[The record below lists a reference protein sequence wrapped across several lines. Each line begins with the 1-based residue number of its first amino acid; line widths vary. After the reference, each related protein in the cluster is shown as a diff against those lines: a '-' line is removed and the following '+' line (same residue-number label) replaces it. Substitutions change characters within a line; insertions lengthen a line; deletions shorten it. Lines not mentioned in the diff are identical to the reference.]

1 MFIQKILCRISGV
14 CVGADDSVRPHRM
27 QRFLAGIY
35 GEIVCTCHF
44 ECRGRCGHRPL
55 QLRGQLHTNA
65 PEISIK
71 TAASRRVDGAIRPY
85 QLRLILAVGALR
97 LWNLPKHP
105 AHAEAAQEVQLFS
118 ARFFRVEQ
126 QNACVTRLVPKKA
139 VAAGK
144 IFREVRRIPR
154 DQCVRCGFVKR
165 HSDTR
170 ETGNGKQHTDG
181 RKIHPKSAA
190 PDREQSAQV
199 SFQTAAGNLRVA
211 PDGRGI
217 WHCCLNRLQQPCV
230 ATARR
235 FAEQISAV
243 KFRRRHSAR
252 REQVQLTTNYAD

>member
-1 MFIQKILCRISGV
+1 MWASAPTTTRATAYEC
-14 CVGADDSVRPHRM
+14 
-27 QRFLAGIY
+27 AGDFYKNSCIPP
-35 GEIVCTCHF
+35 GGRSHPPLPAAPDF
-44 ECRGRCGHRPL
+44 GRGRLTSVESPQTPCAR
-55 QLRGQLHTNA
+55 RGCA
-65 PEISIK
+65 GGS
-71 TAASRRVDGAIRPY
+71 A
-85 QLRLILAVGALR
+85 
-97 LWNLPKHP
+97 
-105 AHAEAAQEVQLFS
+105 FS

-144 IFREVRRIPR
+144 IYREVRRILR
-154 DQCVRCGFVKR
+154 DQCVRCSFVKR

-230 ATARR
+230 AAARR
-235 FAEQISAV
+235 FAKQITASKV
-243 KFRRRHSAR
+243 RWRHRTR
-252 REQVQLTTNYAD
+252 REQVQFRGGLLFLFIKARNAAFSRRTGRKWIQNHGQAAFPVI

>member
-1 MFIQKILCRISGV
+1 MPDFRCLCRGGRL
-14 CVGADDSVRPHRM
+14 CPPLPAAPDFG
-27 QRFLAGIY
+27 
-35 GEIVCTCHF
+35 
-44 ECRGRCGHRPL
+44 RGRLTSMESPQTPCARRGCAGGSAFFGTFLPCRTAERVRHPPRP
-55 QLRGQLHTNA
+55 
-65 PEISIK
+65 E
-71 TAASRRVDGAIRPY
+71 
-85 QLRLILAVGALR
+85 
-97 LWNLPKHP
+97 
-105 AHAEAAQEVQLFS
+105 
-118 ARFFRVEQ
+118 
-126 QNACVTRLVPKKA
+126 KA

-154 DQCVRCGFVKR
+154 DQCVRCGFIKR

-230 ATARR
+230 AAARR
-235 FAEQISAV
+235 FAKQITASKV
-243 KFRRRHSAR
+243 RWRHRTR
-252 REQVQLTTNYAD
+252 REQVQFRGGLLFLFIKARNAAFSRRTGRKWIQNHGQAAFPVI

>member
-1 MFIQKILCRISGV
+1 MGGALLRLAGCSEFLRNFAAKPQALSCCG
-14 CVGADDSVRPHRM
+14 VGADDSV
-27 QRFLAGIY
+27 
-35 GEIVCTCHF
+35 
-44 ECRGRCGHRPL
+44 
-55 QLRGQLHTNA
+55 
-65 PEISIK
+65 
-71 TAASRRVDGAIRPY
+71 RPY

-154 DQCVRCGFVKR
+154 DQCVRCGFIKR

-230 ATARR
+230 AAARR
-235 FAEQISAV
+235 FAKQITASKV
-243 KFRRRHSAR
+243 RWRHRTR
-252 REQVQLTTNYAD
+252 REQVQFRGGLLFLFIKARNAAFSRRTGRKWIQNHGQAAFPVI

>member
-1 MFIQKILCRISGV
+1 MWASAPTTTRATAYECAGDFYKNSCIPP
-14 CVGADDSVRPHRM
+14 GATR
-27 QRFLAGIY
+27 
-35 GEIVCTCHF
+35 
-44 ECRGRCGHRPL
+44 
-55 QLRGQLHTNA
+55 
-65 PEISIK
+65 
-71 TAASRRVDGAIRPY
+71 AIRPY
-85 QLRLILAVGALR
+85 QLHLILAVGALR

-126 QNACVTRLVPKKA
+126 QNACVIRLVPKKA

-230 ATARR
+230 AAARR
-235 FAEQISAV
+235 FAKQITASKV
-243 KFRRRHSAR
+243 RWRHRTR
-252 REQVQLTTNYAD
+252 REQVQFRGGLLFSSSKPVMLHSVGEPGGNGYRIMDKPPFL